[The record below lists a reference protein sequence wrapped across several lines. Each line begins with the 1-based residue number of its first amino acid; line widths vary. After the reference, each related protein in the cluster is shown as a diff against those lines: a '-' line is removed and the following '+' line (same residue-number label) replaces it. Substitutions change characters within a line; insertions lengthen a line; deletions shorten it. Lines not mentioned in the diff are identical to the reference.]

1 MEYMHE
7 LKEKLEKELMEITKS
22 GKLSIDMV
30 DKLVATIYRI
40 CKMDA
45 MKDEGYSYAVDGYD
59 NGSSYARRGMHYVRG
74 HYSRDGGMSNS
85 EYHGT
90 TYSRGTGYS
99 RHDAKQTMIANLENM
114 MGDAGTEKEREAIRR
129 CLEQIENS

>member
-7 LKEKLEKELMEITKS
+7 LKEKLEKELKEMTKS
-22 GKLSIDMV
+22 GKLSIDMI

-45 MKDEGYSYAVDGYD
+45 MKDESYSYAADSYD

-74 HYSRDGGMSNS
+74 HYSRDGGMNNS
-85 EYHGT
+85 EYHGM
-90 TYSRGTGYS
+90 TYSRGTCYS
-99 RHDAKQTMIANLENM
+99 RHDAKQTMISNLEAM
-114 MGDAGTEKEREAIRR
+114 MGEASSEKERAAIRH

>member
-7 LKEKLEKELMEITKS
+7 LKEKLEKELKEMTKS

-45 MKDEGYSYAVDGYD
+45 MKDEGYSYDDGYD

-74 HYSRDGGMSNS
+74 HYSRDGGMNNS
-85 EYHGT
+85 EYHGM
-90 TYSRGTGYS
+90 TYSRATGYS
-99 RHDAKQTMIANLENM
+99 RHDAKHTMISNLEAM
-114 MGDAGTEKEREAIRR
+114 MGDAETEKEREAIRR